1 MLLVT
6 YLIGMDRAPSL
17 RTLWAFTGAA
27 ALVATVF
34 GCQRESASKAAATS
48 ARKELLTHCQADWRL
63 VRWTEQGVDV
73 ALPKDARATLRC
85 DSAGVVMGDS
95 FVNHYS
101 FMPPSGPTALFG
113 EGTTTLMAS
122 SPDLMAAEDRFMRA
136 IRHTAGVKLTDGRLV
151 LSSKDDKGR
160 LEFEKERAR

>member
-1 MLLVT
+1 MEWE
-6 YLIGMDRAPSL
+6 PSL
-17 RTLWAFTGAA
+17 RTLRAFAGAA
-27 ALVATVF
+27 ALVATVL
-34 GCQRESASKAAATS
+34 GCQREPTAPEPAAVS
-48 ARKELLTHCQADWRL
+48 ARKELLAHCESEWTL
-63 VRWTEQGVDV
+63 VRCTDQGVDV

-122 SPDLMAAEDRFMRA
+122 SPELMAAEDRFMRA
-136 IRHTAGVKLTDGRLV
+136 ITDTAGVRLTDGRLV
-151 LSSKDDKGR
+151 LSSKDGNVR